1 MTPLGNVQKLSAG
14 RKLNEQER
22 LDYAKQVRIVR
33 GMRGL
38 SQSDLAEAAG
48 VGRGTIINIETGK
61 TIPQGDVLVRIM
73 RVLGMVADDAQEM
86 PDWVEGNM
94 EIIAS
99 MLMRVPESKRAEVL
113 SSIFTAIIQATPSKL

>member
-1 MTPLGNVQKLSAG
+1 MTTLGNVQKLSAG

-33 GMRGL
+33 GNLGL

-73 RVLGMVADDAQEM
+73 RVLGMVVEEG
-86 PDWVEGNM
+86 PELPEWVEGNM

-99 MLMRVPESKRAEVL
+99 MLMRVPEPKRAEVL
-113 SSIFTAIIQATPSKL
+113 SSIFTAIIQATPPKD

>member
-73 RVLGMVADDAQEM
+73 RVLGMVADDAPEM
-86 PDWVEGNM
+86 PDWVEGNV

>member
-73 RVLGMVADDAQEM
+73 RVLGMVADDALDM

>member
-73 RVLGMVADDAQEM
+73 RVLGMVDNETPDM